1 MHTIMDEI
9 SGSVNLASG
18 KTERIRDIV
27 EILAAHTGMKERIVW
42 DTSKPSGYILRSYDV
57 SRLRAAGFACR
68 YTLEQAL
75 HETYDWYAGNSDVAR
90 Q

>member
-1 MHTIMDEI
+1 MDKV
-9 SGSVNLASG
+9 SGPVNLASG
-18 KTERIRDIV
+18 RTERIRDIV
-27 EILAAHTGMKERIVW
+27 EILAAHTGMKEHIVW

-57 SRLRAAGFACR
+57 SRLRAAGFTCQ

-75 HETYDWYAGNSDVAR
+75 HETYDWYAGHSAAAR